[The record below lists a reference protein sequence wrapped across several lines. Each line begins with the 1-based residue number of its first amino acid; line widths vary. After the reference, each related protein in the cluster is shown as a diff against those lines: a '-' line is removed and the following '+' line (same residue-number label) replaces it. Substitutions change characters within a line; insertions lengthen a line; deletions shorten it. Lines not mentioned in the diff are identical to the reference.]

1 MLGKNSGRGEVE
13 HFNARNHGA
22 TMLKAS
28 DEGQFE
34 MMTLDALTA
43 PYGAVG
49 FLKLDVEGFEAS
61 VLAGAERVLSE
72 DRPPIWVELALEEEN
87 MNATRATLESHNYKG
102 QAKLS
107 RGNYIYSPQ

>member
-1 MLGKNSGRGEVE
+1 
-13 HFNARNHGA
+13 
-22 TMLKAS
+22 MLKAS

-61 VLAGAERVLSE
+61 VLGGAERV
-72 DRPPIWVELALEEEN
+72 DRPPIWVELAHGEEN
-87 MNATRATLESHNYKG
+87 MNATRAILEAKNYKEHV
-102 QAKLS
+102 QLAKYDFVFL
-107 RGNYIYSPQ
+107 PK

>member
-1 MLGKNSGRGEVE
+1 MLGKKLGRGEIAL
-13 HFNARNHGA
+13 FKAKNHGG
-22 TMLKAS
+22 TMLRAS
-28 DEGQFE
+28 DDGPFE
-34 MMTLDALTA
+34 MRTLDALTA